1 MSFFLF
7 NVIQIVLYLSFLVS
21 IYIEHAVSLS
31 IVNVACWL
39 TIISCAVYF
48 YKLER
53 RFVTPVT
60 CYFLSFVIFI
70 MSRPLLYPLVDEDI
84 ISIGDGVNDENIIVA
99 ICFSML
105 TFLIINILFK
115 IFLTLGLKLS
125 LLLPDIKVHDKNL
138 SKLAIYMSIVL
149 SLLFLYS
156 SYKNYIIL
164 GNSANYFVFID
175 SLNSSYFKFFFFSKY
190 LILIYLALSENKKS
204 LLYSAILIFVASIGF
219 MLIGLR
225 GYTIAYFFLM
235 LIAYDIYYKIK
246 LRYLLLISIV
256 VLLLSASVLSFR
268 LGYDVFIDDGIVNII
283 AKTLF
288 QQGASFEVVFGA
300 VNFHQQLDHCIS
312 YLDYFSGISFGDC
325 VDKVRGV
332 TFEQGGFASSFF
344 AEAIYFMPIYPIII
358 ILFSFFL
365 SFVQNCYSRL
375 VKPEY
380 FNKKHMFIIFF
391 LTPNIVY
398 FARSSS
404 FDFIEKSFQSIVFII
419 VIFYILNSLKG
430 KKIERT

>member
-1 MSFFLF
+1 MSFFLY

-164 GNSANYFVFID
+164 GSSANYFVFID
-175 SLNSSYFKFFFFSKY
+175 SLNSYYFKFFFFSKY

-375 VKPEY
+375 VKPES